1 MVSCLTYRLVVTF
14 AEVAEKE
21 VMFRQS
27 SNRNSLDKGSMVKR
41 VLQIAFLLAV
51 VVWLL
56 NRINKNEYAGDQI
69 NDDQEYVDFGRKGKA
84 GSENVIVINGQATDF
99 YDISETIEAGGRA
112 EAFGQ
117 HTEEKNEDESFGKE
131 QEESQKNIS
140 DTDQTE
146 TQEEQFGNKDGND
159 DSGISNRDV
168 AVGNEMSTSEMDAL
182 RLPSQRNSENSHDP
196 NEGENLGVNSLQQN
210 ELIISDGSKSDTEE
224 EITSDEERIFSSQ
237 NQLEGDRE
245 VDEIEKETIDSNGGV
260 KSETEISSENSFEV
274 EKETT
279 KTNGG
284 DKFEADGSNILEDTT
299 ANPSP
304 DDASFSLPDN
314 ENNEVSINNE
324 SSDKVTLDS
333 QGDIS
338 THSEATEHHNLQNVS
353 SDTRTED
360 GATNLPNT
368 TEEKVPVI
376 PTDNEVPKREAVE
389 FQDNSVTKAEVT
401 NDDPSVEEI
410 NTESN
415 DKLPV
420 TSVADHAENVELPV
434 FEKALERDA
443 VDSNGDNASD
453 SGRNDFKEEKM
464 DLETNKEDTTS
475 EPQNAGDSFSLGTNS
490 QTSSASEAGNS
501 SHNNENILQIP
512 TNEVPKADAQNS
524 QVDDFSKGE
533 NSRNIEDTTELNP
546 KEETNTELGNNDA
559 SSGGGDNADSWK
571 EGGKDSE

>member
-1 MVSCLTYRLVVTF
+1 MEEIAQGLLF
-14 AEVAEKE
+14 IEVAEKE

-41 VLQIAFLLAV
+41 VLQIALLLAV

-69 NDDQEYVDFGRKGKA
+69 NIDQEYVDFGRKGKA
-84 GSENVIVINGQATDF
+84 GSENVIVINGQTIDF
-99 YDISETIEAGGRA
+99 DDISETNEAGGQA

-117 HTEEKNEDESFGKE
+117 HSEEKNEDESFGKE
-131 QEESQKNIS
+131 QEEKL
-140 DTDQTE
+140 
-146 TQEEQFGNKDGND
+146 GNKDGND
-159 DSGISNRDV
+159 DSSISNRDV
-168 AVGNEMSTSEMDAL
+168 TVGNEMSTNEMDAL
-182 RLPSQRNSENSHDP
+182 RLPSQRDSENSQDP
-196 NEGENLGVNSLQQN
+196 NEGENLGDDSLQRN
-210 ELIISDGSKSDTEE
+210 ELVTLGRSKNDTEE
-224 EITSDEERIFSSQ
+224 EITFDEEKVFGSQ
-237 NQLEGDRE
+237 NQLEGDGK
-245 VDEIEKETIDSNGGV
+245 VDEIENKTIDSNGGV
-260 KSETEISSENSFEV
+260 ESENEISSENSFEV

-279 KTNGG
+279 ETNGG
-284 DKFEADGSNILEDTT
+284 GKFQTDGSDSLEDTT
-299 ANPSP
+299 ANPSS
-304 DDASFSLPDN
+304 DDASFSLPNN
-314 ENNEVSINNE
+314 ENNEVSINDE
-324 SSDKVTLDS
+324 SSDKITLDS

-338 THSEATEHHNLQNVS
+338 THFEVTEHHAMQNVS

-360 GATNLPNT
+360 EATEHHTTQNVSSDTRTDNEATNLPNT

-389 FQDNSVTKAEVT
+389 FQDTSITKAEVT
-401 NDDPSVEEI
+401 DDDPSVEET
-410 NTESN
+410 NTESD

-434 FEKALERDA
+434 SDKALERDA
-443 VDSNGDNASD
+443 ADSSGDNASD

-464 DLETNKEDTTS
+464 DLESNKEDATS

-490 QTSSASEAGNS
+490 ETSSASEAGNS

-512 TNEVPKADAQNS
+512 TNEVPKADAENS
-524 QVDDFSKGE
+524 RVDDFSKGE
-533 NSRNIEDTTELNP
+533 NSRNIEDTTEPNP
-546 KEETNTELGNNDA
+546 KEETNSELGNNDA

>member
-1 MVSCLTYRLVVTF
+1 MEEIAQGLLF
-14 AEVAEKE
+14 IEVAERE

-41 VLQIAFLLAV
+41 VLQIALLLAV

-69 NDDQEYVDFGRKGKA
+69 NNDQEYVDFGRKGKA
-84 GSENVIVINGQATDF
+84 GSENVVVINGQTIDF
-99 YDISETIEAGGRA
+99 DDISETNEAGGQA

-117 HTEEKNEDESFGKE
+117 HSEEKNEDESFGKE
-131 QEESQKNIS
+131 QEESHKNIS

-146 TQEEQFGNKDGND
+146 TQEEQLGNKDGND
-159 DSGISNRDV
+159 DSSISNRDV
-168 AVGNEMSTSEMDAL
+168 TLGNEMSTSEMDAL
-182 RLPSQRNSENSHDP
+182 RLPSQRDRENSQDP
-196 NEGENLGVNSLQQN
+196 NEGENLGDDSLQRN
-210 ELIISDGSKSDTEE
+210 KLVTLGRSKNDTEE
-224 EITSDEERIFSSQ
+224 EITFDEERIFGSQ
-237 NQLEGDRE
+237 NQLEGDGK
-245 VDEIEKETIDSNGGV
+245 VDEIENKTIGSNGGV
-260 KSETEISSENSFEV
+260 ESENEISSENSFEV

-279 KTNGG
+279 ETNGG
-284 DKFEADGSNILEDTT
+284 GKFQTDGSDSLEDTT
-299 ANPSP
+299 ANPSS
-304 DDASFSLPDN
+304 DDTSFSLPNN

-324 SSDKVTLDS
+324 PSDKITLDS
-333 QGDIS
+333 QGDISS
-338 THSEATEHHNLQNVS
+338 THSEATEHHTMQNVS
-353 SDTRTED
+353 SDTKTED
-360 GATNLPNT
+360 EATGLPNT

-376 PTDNEVPKREAVE
+376 PTDSEVPKREAVE
-389 FQDNSVTKAEVT
+389 FQDTSVTKAEVT
-401 NDDPSVEEI
+401 DDDPSVEET
-410 NTESN
+410 NTESD

-434 FEKALERDA
+434 FDKALERDA
-443 VDSNGDNASD
+443 ADSSGDNASD

-464 DLETNKEDTTS
+464 DLESNKEDATS

-490 QTSSASEAGNS
+490 ETSSASEDGNS

-512 TNEVPKADAQNS
+512 TNEVPKADAENS

-533 NSRNIEDTTELNP
+533 NSRNIEDTTEPNP
-546 KEETNTELGNNDA
+546 KEETNSELGNNDA